1 MCDIIVTQCQ
11 ERFGYTGHLEAASL
25 LDSSLF
31 VKFRTDSTFLSS
43 TVASIVK
50 YYPFLDS
57 SSLTSEL
64 KVIYNRQEFRKCS
77 GALSLLQVLVEN
89 NLGEIFSE
97 TLKLCKIVITIPM
110 ASVESERCFSTL
122 KRIKNFLRNTM
133 GEERLN
139 SLAMLS
145 MEKKLV
151 RDSDTFNKNVI
162 DRFARQKERRANFN
176 YR

>member
-1 MCDIIVTQCQ
+1 MI
-11 ERFGYTGHLEAASL
+11 
-25 LDSSLF
+25 
-31 VKFRTDSTFLSS
+31 
-43 TVASIVK
+43 
-50 YYPFLDS
+50 
-57 SSLTSEL
+57 
-64 KVIYNRQEFRKCS
+64 
-77 GALSLLQVLVEN
+77 
-89 NLGEIFSE
+89 
-97 TLKLCKIVITIPM
+97 
-110 ASVESERCFSTL
+110 SVESERCFSTL